1 MPEPTV
7 RPLTASLE
15 FGGKLRSTMRVRLQA
30 QLRLYNTHIF
40 TVGSFLR
47 IMRGPDQLIRFAPI
61 ATLTKLAPD
70 TFESE
75 LPENQSRLVKMRN
88 QTALIAYDLAH
99 NVRLVSKS
107 YYDD

>member
-1 MPEPTV
+1 MPEPTI
-7 RPLTASLE
+7 RPLSASLE
-15 FGGKLRSTMRVRLQA
+15 FGGKVRSTVKLRIQA
-30 QLRLYNTHIF
+30 QLRFYNTHIF

-75 LPENQSRLVKMRN
+75 LPGNQSRLIKTRN
-88 QTALIAYDLAH
+88 QTALISYDLAH
-99 NVRLVSKS
+99 NVRTVSKS